1 MENTLTNPEPY
12 PFTHVGV
19 TSPQKVQI
27 FQGEFGARADL
38 PHVRVAIMLAFITPS
53 DNPEP
58 LSRLKS
64 PVGLANSTAPH
75 CCRVK
80 YTLFVFRVRC
90 ANTYYINSAATR
102 RAARK
107 PPPETREV
115 ENRRRNSNLRP
126 STGRH
131 LPFWASDRAKNS
143 LGASLLAPL
152 HAP

>member
-12 PFTHVGV
+12 PFTHDGV

-38 PHVRVAIMLAFITPS
+38 PHVRVAIMFAFITPT

-58 LSRLKS
+58 LSGLKS
-64 PVGLANSTAPH
+64 PVGLANSIAPH

-90 ANTYYINSAATR
+90 ANTCINSAATR

-107 PPPETREV
+107 PTPETR
-115 ENRRRNSNLRP
+115 NSDFRAGIQIGGRRRG
-126 STGRH
+126 STF
-131 LPFWASDRAKNS
+131 LIW
-143 LGASLLAPL
+143 PL
-152 HAP
+152 TRLCATPTCEA

>member
-1 MENTLTNPEPY
+1 MENTLTNPQPY
-12 PFTHVGV
+12 PFTHDGV

-38 PHVRVAIMLAFITPS
+38 PHVRVAIMFAFITPT

-58 LSRLKS
+58 RSRLKS
-64 PVGLANSTAPH
+64 PVGLANSIAPH

-90 ANTYYINSAATR
+90 ANTYINSAATR

-126 STGRH
+126 STGLH
-131 LPFWASDRAKNS
+131 LPNLAIDQGFEPS
-143 LGASLLAPL
+143 LQEKREL
-152 HAP
+152 